1 MTFSL
6 PDHTED
12 GKPFTITVHYNFEQ
26 EEEATNI
33 GYAVKIEYLKAGEEL
48 IGIESTSYT
57 QEQIEEKIMDY
68 EIDKIYR

>member
-6 PDHTED
+6 LDHTED
-12 GKPFTITVHYNFEQ
+12 GKPFTITVHYNFER
-26 EEEATNI
+26 EEESTNS

-68 EIDKIYR
+68 ELGELYT